1 MLVRTKARARVR
13 CHPLSGRRGRRSG
26 RRTEFD
32 WGYAGVHKTLC
43 IENGLAHGTFECDL
57 HGRSLLMLPVYY
69 PLAAAF
75 VRIETRRHARGQSGH
90 PQMWTSHP
98 RPGWYGWD
106 EPLDGDDGSGVRE
119 PRRPRPSIGG
129 AAVRLAP
136 PTD

>member
-1 MLVRTKARARVR
+1 MLVRTRARARVR
-13 CHPLSGRRGRRSG
+13 YGPVARRHGVRG

-43 IENGLAHGTFECDL
+43 IRDGLAYGTFEREL
-57 HGRSLLMLPVYY
+57 RGRLLLTLPVYW

-90 PQMWTSHP
+90 PEIWTSHP
-98 RPGWYGWD
+98 RPDWYGWD
-106 EPLDGDDGSGVRE
+106 DPDGDDGSGVRE
-119 PRRPRPSIGG
+119 PRRPRPPAGG
-129 AAVRLAP
+129 ATVRLAP